1 MERILLAHGGGE
13 GDTGFQVVSNPEFFS
28 EGTTVR
34 DLLCPGR
41 VLIGDRDRDA
51 VRALVDVY
59 AHWVPEDRIVMTTSL
74 YSAELSKLTAN
85 TFLAQRVSPA
95 NAISPLCKATDAD
108 VSDVSRA
115 VGMDRRIV
123 GGVGGAFLNANVGF
137 SGPGFHRDVLRLAYA
152 CDCNGSPESVEYWR
166 QVVAMNEYQKSQF
179 VRRVVSSMFG
189 TVAGKKVTML
199 GFVFKKGIADT
210 RESPAVD
217 VCWGLLGDRADAS
230 VYDPAV
236 SEKQILR
243 DTAAKVR
250 VARDASCACSV

>member
-1 MERILLAHGGGE
+1 MERILLAHSGGE

-59 AHWVPEDRIVMTTSL
+59 AHWS
-74 YSAELSKLTAN
+74 
-85 TFLAQRVSPA
+85 A
-95 NAISPLCKATDAD
+95 NAISPLCEATDAD

-115 VGMDRRIV
+115 VGMDRRVV
-123 GGVGGAFLNANVGF
+123 GGVGGAFLNADVGF
-137 SGPGFHRDVLRLAYA
+137 GGPGFHRDVLRLAYA

-230 VYDPAV
+230 VYDPAGVEEEEEEEACLV
-236 SEKQILR
+236 SGHKRNSMVASIVGGGKR
-243 DTAAKVR
+243 DGGKSHRSQVDHAADGVR
-250 VARDASCACSV
+250 RGMGT